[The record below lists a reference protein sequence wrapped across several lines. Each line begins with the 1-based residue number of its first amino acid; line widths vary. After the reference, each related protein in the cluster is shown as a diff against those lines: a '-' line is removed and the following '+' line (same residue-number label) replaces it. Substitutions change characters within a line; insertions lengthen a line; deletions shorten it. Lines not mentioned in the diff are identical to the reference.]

1 MGYYVKCGKSK
12 NRKDDIIMTAANIK
26 DYLKMAIDLECS
38 LYTQNRMI
46 SSLQKQ
52 ISNLGY
58 YRRYNEPTFPDFK
71 SDYYGSSSHGT
82 AGLMLAA
89 GIPLVIVAA
98 LGWVI
103 ILLLRLEVNNPRDY
117 EFFMGIVIIILLP
130 GIALCFA
137 ANAINKQIYNELY
150 DEANASYDK
159 SVATYNQLLAAD
171 AQRVASENIKKAVL
185 QSDLDA
191 LKAANAETQ
200 ANLKKFYD
208 ENILYTKYR
217 NYACV
222 CSLYEYFDS
231 GRCTRLEGHEGAYN
245 ILESEMRL
253 NRIITQTNQILS
265 KLDEIKENQ
274 ELLYDSIQ
282 ESNRKADKLLASCQ
296 DMSNQLVGIQAQG
309 EELNSRIAQ
318 LQTTSDLNL
327 YLNACSTLELDS
339 IRRANR
345 IAQ

>member
-1 MGYYVKCGKSK
+1 MNAAAVKE
-12 NRKDDIIMTAANIK
+12 
-26 DYLKMAIDLECS
+26 YLRMCIELEKQAD
-38 LYTQNRMI
+38 TQNFLI
-46 SSLQKQ
+46 SGIKREIRQLAIPNNYQV
-52 ISNLGY
+52 
-58 YRRYNEPTFPDFK
+58 PT
-71 SDYYGSSSHGT
+71 
-82 AGLMLAA
+82 
-89 GIPLVIVAA
+89 
-98 LGWVI
+98 
-103 ILLLRLEVNNPRDY
+103 
-117 EFFMGIVIIILLP
+117 
-130 GIALCFA
+130 
-137 ANAINKQIYNELY
+137 
-150 DEANASYDK
+150 
-159 SVATYNQLLAAD
+159 
-171 AQRVASENIKKAVL
+171 
-185 QSDLDA
+185 
-191 LKAANAETQ
+191 
-200 ANLKKFYD
+200 LKKFSGNSLG
-208 ENILYTKYR
+208 NILFGIFFTLFALILGGIIIWPSAWFLTKLGKQMLREGWFGWIEISLCVLGLLVGVFVLWIGTGGIPKLIKDHKEVKAKNKEEEESYNQALLAYNQALEDDAKRVSQEQIKQAALRADLNNLQSALTKTKNCLKQLYGKGVLYSKYR

>member
-1 MGYYVKCGKSK
+1 
-12 NRKDDIIMTAANIK
+12 
-26 DYLKMAIDLECS
+26 
-38 LYTQNRMI
+38 
-46 SSLQKQ
+46 
-52 ISNLGY
+52 
-58 YRRYNEPTFPDFK
+58 
-71 SDYYGSSSHGT
+71 
-82 AGLMLAA
+82 MLAA

-98 LGWVI
+98 LGWGI
-103 ILLLRLEVNNPRDY
+103 ILLLHLEVRNPRDY
-117 EFFMGIVIIILLP
+117 EFFMRIVIIILLP

-137 ANAINKQIYNELY
+137 AKAINKQLYDELY
-150 DEANASYDK
+150 DEATASYDK

-253 NRIITQTNQILS
+253 NRIITQTSQILS

-296 DMSNQLVGIQAQG
+296 NMSNQLVGIQAQG

-339 IRRANR
+339 IRRANC

>member
-1 MGYYVKCGKSK
+1 MGYYVKYGKSK
-12 NRKDDIIMTAANIK
+12 NRKDDIIVTAANIK
-26 DYLKMAIDLECS
+26 DYLKMAINLECS
-38 LYTQNRMI
+38 LYTQKRMI
-46 SSLQKQ
+46 ASLQEQ

-58 YRRYNEPTFPDFK
+58 YWRYNEPTFPDYKHEYEYENADEKFWWGVWLLI
-71 SDYYGSSSHGT
+71 GS
-82 AGLMLAA
+82 A
-89 GIPLVIVAA
+89 I
-98 LGWVI
+98 GW
-103 ILLLRLEVNNPRDY
+103 
-117 EFFMGIVIIILLP
+117 GIVFWLLP
-130 GIALCFA
+130 IMNRGDFKFSMIFVLPPTLFGLGFFLYGKTGKK
-137 ANAINKQIYNELY
+137 NAYLDAKYNY
-150 DEANASYDK
+150 DV
-159 SVATYNQLLAAD
+159 SVANYNQWIAAD

-200 ANLKKFYD
+200 ANLKKFYSKK
-208 ENILYTKYR
+208 IIYPKYR

-296 DMSNQLVGIQAQG
+296 NMSNQLVGIQAQG